1 MHVRTFCR
9 VEIHSSLAGPISF
22 MGLEIYFALS
32 YIVNNISPTHASSYS
47 SDIMDR
53 RQFLT
58 SMALAPIAAHAA
70 TSSQV
75 LSTLA
80 GLPKYSASM
89 WTYLWDIVDEGY
101 EKVFRD
107 LSENGLTAIS
117 LATAYHAGRFL
128 EPHNPK
134 RKVVFL
140 EDGTVYFN
148 PKQQLYGKLHPKVNS
163 LVRAGHNLE
172 RVRKVADKWGMK
184 TKAWVVCCHN
194 TPMGTDHPE
203 VASEDAFGDKL
214 YHNLCPS
221 TRDVRKYLRTL
232 IADIAA
238 HGVETIEL
246 EALQF
251 QGFAHGFHH
260 EREGIEL
267 TQAARMLLG
276 FCFCP
281 SCLTSAK
288 LAGVDLISL
297 RVFAKE
303 KLERYFGDPSKGVA
317 DLSGVDALPSALI
330 EPFLEWRKSVV
341 QSLLAELMT
350 VAGHTKL
357 RQLVNIDP
365 LARKMVSVDAA
376 ASAKTAGGLLALGY
390 VKDGLSLREP
400 LKVLQTLVGEAEI
413 TLGLQLGLPESGGK
427 KEFLEKMSVAK
438 EIGIKS
444 FNFYNYGL
452 VPLDNLKWIKE
463 AVI

>member
-1 MHVRTFCR
+1 
-9 VEIHSSLAGPISF
+9 
-22 MGLEIYFALS
+22 MGLAPL
-32 YIVNNISPTHASSYS
+32 A
-47 SDIMDR
+47 
-53 RQFLT
+53 
-58 SMALAPIAAHAA
+58 ALA
-70 TSSQV
+70 TSRSQL
-75 LSTLA
+75 LSALA
-80 GLPKYSASM
+80 GLPRYSASM

-101 EKVFRD
+101 EEVFRN

-117 LATAYHAGRFL
+117 LATAYHAGKFL

-148 PKQQLYGKLHPKVNS
+148 PKQELYGKLHPSVNS
-163 LVRAGHNLE
+163 LVRAGHGLE
-172 RVRKVADKWGMK
+172 KVKKVADKWGMK
-184 TKAWVVCCHN
+184 TRAWVVCCHN
-194 TPMGTDHPE
+194 TPLGTSHPE
-203 VASEDAFGDKL
+203 IASEDAFGDKL

-221 TRDVRKYLRTL
+221 NPDVRKYLRTM

-238 HGVETIEL
+238 RDVETIEL

-251 QGFAHGFHH
+251 QGYAHGYHH

-281 SCLTSAK
+281 SCLTRAK
-288 LAGVDLISL
+288 SAGVDLIPL
-297 RVFAKE
+297 RVFTKQ
-303 KLERYFGDPSKGVA
+303 KLEGFFGDPSKGAA
-317 DLSGVDALPSALI
+317 DLSNMDALPSELI

-341 QSLLAELMT
+341 RSLLEDLMT
-350 VAGHTKL
+350 VAGRTKL
-357 RQLVNIDP
+357 RHLVSVDP

-400 LKVLQTLVGEAEI
+400 LRALQLLAGEAEI

-427 KEFLEKMSVAK
+427 KEFLDKMAVAK

-444 FNFYNYGL
+444 FNFYNYGF

>member
-1 MHVRTFCR
+1 
-9 VEIHSSLAGPISF
+9 
-22 MGLEIYFALS
+22 
-32 YIVNNISPTHASSYS
+32 
-47 SDIMDR
+47 MDR

-58 SMALAPIAAHAA
+58 SIAFAPIAAQAA
-70 TSSQV
+70 VHSQL

-101 EKVFRD
+101 EEVFRN
-107 LSENGLTAIS
+107 LTENGLTAIS
-117 LATAYHAGRFL
+117 LATGYHAGKFL

-134 RKVVFL
+134 RKVVFP

-148 PKQQLYGKLHPKVNS
+148 PKQALYGKLHPKVNS
-163 LVRAGHNLE
+163 LVQAGHSLE
-172 RVRKVADKWGMK
+172 RVKQVADKWGMK
-184 TKAWVVCCHN
+184 TRAWVVCCHN
-194 TPMGTDHPE
+194 TPMGTEHPE

-221 TRDVRKYLRTL
+221 NPDVRKYLRTL

-238 HGVETIEL
+238 RGVQTIEL

-251 QGFAHGFHH
+251 QGYAHGFHH

-288 LAGVDLISL
+288 LARVDLVSF
-297 RVFAKE
+297 RAFTKQ
-303 KLERYFGDPSKGVA
+303 KLENYFKDPSKGVA
-317 DLSGVDALPSALI
+317 DLSTVDRLPSELI

-341 QSLLAELMT
+341 QSLLEELMT
-350 VAGHTKL
+350 VAGNTQL
-357 RQLVNIDP
+357 RQLINVDP

-390 VKDGLSLREP
+390 VKDGPSLREP
-400 LKVLQTLVGEAEI
+400 LKALQSLVGDAEI
-413 TLGLQLGLPESGGK
+413 TLGLQLGLPESGGR

-444 FNFYNYGL
+444 FNFYNYGF

-463 AVI
+463 AVS

>member
-1 MHVRTFCR
+1 
-9 VEIHSSLAGPISF
+9 
-22 MGLEIYFALS
+22 MGLEIYFSLS
-32 YIVNNISPTHASSYS
+32 YIMTNSSPIHASSYS
-47 SDIMDR
+47 SAIMDR

-58 SMALAPIAAHAA
+58 SMALVPIAAHAA

-75 LSTLA
+75 LSTFA

-101 EKVFRD
+101 EKVFRN

-134 RKVVFL
+134 RKVFFL

-172 RVRKVADKWGMK
+172 RVQKVADKWGMK
-184 TKAWVVCCHN
+184 TRAWVVCCHN

-214 YHNLCPS
+214 HHNLCPS
-221 TRDVRKYLRTL
+221 NPDVRKYLRSL
-232 IADIAA
+232 IADISAR
-238 HGVETIEL
+238 GVETIEL

-251 QGFAHGFHH
+251 EGYTHGFHH
-260 EREGIEL
+260 ELEGIEL
-267 TQAARMLLG
+267 TKAARSLLG

-281 SCLTSAK
+281 SCLASAK
-288 LAGVDLISL
+288 LAGVNLVSL
-297 RVFAKE
+297 RAFTKQ
-303 KLERYFGDPSKGVA
+303 KLESYFSDPTKGA
-317 DLSGVDALPSALI
+317 SDLSSMDALPSDLI
-330 EPFLEWRKSVV
+330 EPFFKWRITVV
-341 QSLLAELMT
+341 QSLLADLMT

-357 RQLVNIDP
+357 RHLVYIDSLVMK
-365 LARKMVSVDAA
+365 LASIDAS
-376 ASAKTAGGLLALGY
+376 ASAKTAGGVLALGY

-400 LKVLQTLVGEAEI
+400 MRVLQSLVGDSEI
-413 TLGLQLGLPESGGK
+413 TLGLQVGLPGSGGK

-438 EIGIKS
+438 GIGIRS

-452 VPLDNLKWIKE
+452 IPLDNLKWIKE
-463 AVI
+463 AVIS